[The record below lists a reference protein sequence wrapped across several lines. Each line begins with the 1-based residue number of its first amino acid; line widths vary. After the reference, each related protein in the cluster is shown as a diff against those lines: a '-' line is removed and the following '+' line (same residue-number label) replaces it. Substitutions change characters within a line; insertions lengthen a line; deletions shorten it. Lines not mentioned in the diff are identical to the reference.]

1 MNAIEIMVDE
11 HRYIK
16 RMLVVVR
23 KFCLKSMNG
32 EEVNFKE
39 FYKIMDFVKNYAD
52 VHHHGKEE
60 QLLFNRMLEESGTA
74 AEKLIKSGMLVEH
87 DLGRLYMADLRSA
100 LEEYEKGNEDSK
112 LDIISNAMGYTY
124 LLKRHIEKEDEVVY
138 KFAERSLSKETLNEI
153 EKQCIEF
160 EERQNEAGIQT
171 KYITLLEE
179 LERVVE

>member
-23 KFCLKSMNG
+23 KLCIKIMNG
-32 EEVNFKE
+32 EDVNFSD
-39 FYKIMDFVKNYAD
+39 FYRVMDFVKNYAD
-52 VHHHGKEE
+52 IHHHGKEE
-60 QLLFNRMLEESGTA
+60 QLLFNRMLDETGKV

-100 LEEYEKGNEDSK
+100 LEKYEKGDEESK

-138 KFAERSLSKETLNEI
+138 KFAERSLSKETLAEI
-153 EKQCIEF
+153 EVQCIEF
-160 EERQNEAGIQT
+160 EKKQSAEGIQT
-171 KYITLLEE
+171 KYIALLEE
-179 LERVVE
+179 LEKKLK